1 MDKLKGMASKMGGG
15 GSGEQKP
22 AAGGEQQDYVD
33 KGEFFLKTLISLS
46 LSICNSY
53 SYREEVDQCA
63 HLCLEPPPFRPRL
76 CLLALTP
83 D

>member
-33 KGEFFLKTLISLS
+33 KGELLSELSSLS
-46 LSICNSY
+46 LSI
-53 SYREEVDQCA
+53 
-63 HLCLEPPPFRPRL
+63 HLQ
-76 CLLALTP
+76 
-83 D
+83 

>member
-33 KGEFFLKTLISLS
+33 KGQFFATLISLS
-46 LSICNSY
+46 LSLSIATGSRTGRKWIN
-53 SYREEVDQCA
+53 V
-63 HLCLEPPPFRPRL
+63 HICLEPLPFSAHVSVGLP
-76 CLLALTP
+76 
-83 D
+83 